1 MKLLKFSFIN
11 GIHFITEII
20 NEKKKKKILF
30 LFWKYY
36 IQILK
41 LIIDLY
47 STFIHY
53 VIFFFF
59 FY

>member
-20 NEKKKKKILF
+20 NEKKKKKRISLV
-30 LFWKYY
+30 FWKYY

-41 LIIDLY
+41 LIID
-47 STFIHY
+47 
-53 VIFFFF
+53 
-59 FY
+59 